1 MKIVE
6 KKLSE
11 LKPYKN
17 NPKRHSKKQIDYLAN
32 SLTEFGWKQP
42 LVIEPDGTIIAGHG
56 RYLAAKEL
64 SKADKQ
70 WNKVPCVLADDL
82 TEDQMR
88 AYRLVDNRIFENDYD
103 LELEFAEMQEIELDL
118 GDFGI
123 EMFDMNEIE
132 EVDAYDAENDNSEFF
147 SATFTF
153 PTAKK
158 KQITKYL
165 REHKAEITEEIIQK
179 AGA

>member
-1 MKIVE
+1 MEIVE

-17 NPKRHSKKQIDYLAN
+17 NPKRHSKEQIDYLAN

-64 SKADKQ
+64 AKADKQ

-88 AYRLVDNRIFENDYD
+88 AYRLVDNRVFEDDYD

-118 GDFGI
+118 GDFGV
-123 EMFDMNEIE
+123 EVFDMNEIE
-132 EVDAYDAENDNSEFF
+132 EVDAYDAENDGSEFF
-147 SATFTF
+147 SATL
-153 PTAKK
+153 AAAMA
-158 KQITKYL
+158 L
-165 REHKAEITEEIIQK
+165 R
-179 AGA
+179 